1 MKRKDTIEVFPA
13 WKRTGFLFGV
23 SLLVVVC
30 FASLTQVSVAVE
42 RSVDNDNTAPARV
55 GKAAIEIGGLK
66 LAQETTVSGRV
77 TDSLGRPLS
86 GVTVS
91 VKGQASVGVSTD
103 IDGLYVL
110 RVPNTQSTIVFSL
123 IGFET
128 LEVPVGEQRE
138 INATLSES
146 TRLIDEAVVVGF
158 ATQKRSDMVG
168 SVVSVKPGD
177 LRVPASNLTTALAGR
192 ISGMIAYQRTGEPG
206 MDNADFFIRGVT
218 SFGVGKVDPLIL
230 IDGVELSTTELARLR
245 PDDIESFSVMKDA
258 TATAVYGAR
267 GANGVILV
275 TTKQGVEGRAQIEFR
290 SESSL
295 AMPTTNVQFADPVTY
310 MEQYNDAFTARNP
323 FAEEM
328 YPRQKIDATAEGR
341 NPVLYPANDWREI
354 MFKESTLNHRHNL
367 SVRGG
372 GKVARY
378 YVAGSFSQDN
388 GILRVDKRNNFNS
401 NVDLKSYTLRSN
413 VDVDITKSTQLI
425 IRLSGNFDNYTGPRQ
440 GGGDVYNQVV
450 RASPVDFPAYYP
462 VDTEHEHVQHIMFG
476 GLERRA
482 FVNPYAQMVSGYR
495 DYDRSL
501 LSAQMELKQDLS
513 MITDGLAFRTMF
525 NTNRISRFE
534 VHRSYNPFYYQIMPF
549 DPRTEAYSIDVFNE
563 NTGTEYLGFANV
575 DDARQQVSNFYMESA
590 LNYSRVFNDRH
601 SVSGMLVS
609 IIRSNL
615 SGTQTELQL
624 SLPSRNFG
632 VSGRATYGYDSRYFA
647 EFNFGYNGSERF
659 HKSKRFGFFPSAGVA
674 WSISNE
680 KFWEPMK
687 NVVSNL
693 RLRGTYGV
701 VGNDAIGSAADRFF
715 YLSNVDMNTTSL
727 SSTFGRDWG
736 YSRNGI
742 VINRYANED
751 ITWETAYKSN
761 LALEIGLFNKVQ
773 IQADLFRERRENILM
788 DRADIPTTMGLSAPI
803 RANVGEAKAE
813 GMDVSIN
820 YSHAFTNGVWLQAM
834 GNFTY
839 ATAKFSVY
847 EEPAYETE
855 WWKSRVGSAI
865 SQPYG
870 YLAERL
876 FVDDSEVA
884 NTPPQLFG
892 SVVMAGDI
900 KYKDVNGDGQIT
912 ALDMVPLGFPTTPE
926 IVYGFGFSLGYKGF
940 DVSAFFQGLA
950 NESFWMGGSVYYPET
965 GQTITGPYNVQP
977 FVDNKQII
985 KAFSDSHFS
994 LENPDVYA
1002 LYPRLSTENHDNNMQ
1017 LSSWWL
1023 QNGAFLRL
1031 KQAEIG
1037 WSLPDRWVN
1046 SVGMKKLRLYTNGT
1060 NLLTMSHFKLWDVEM
1075 GGNGLGY
1082 PVQRVFNIGINASF

>member
-1 MKRKDTIEVFPA
+1 MKRRITIEALQRWRYVVDLT
-13 WKRTGFLFGV
+13 RG
-23 SLLVVVC
+23 SLLL
-30 FASLTQVSVAVE
+30 FACALLGTHQSLAVSKTSLAGSSIIAAETKKHEVAG
-42 RSVDNDNTAPARV
+42 RLPLQ
-55 GKAAIEIGGLK
+55 EI
-66 LAQETTVSGRV
+66 TVSGRV
-77 TDSLGRPLS
+77 TDSLDRPLS
-86 GVTVS
+86 GVTVGI
-91 VKGQASVGVSTD
+91 KGQSGVGASTD
-103 IDGLYVL
+103 INGLFVL
-110 RVPNTQSTIVFSL
+110 RVPNTQAIVVFSL
-123 IGFET
+123 IGFEAR
-128 LEVPVGEQRE
+128 EVVVGQQRE
-138 INATLSES
+138 INVSLRES
-146 TRLIDEAVVVGF
+146 IQLIDEAVVVGF

-168 SVVSVKPGD
+168 SVVSVKPSD
-177 LRVPASNLTTALAGR
+177 LQVPASNLTTALAGR
-192 ISGMIAYQRTGEPG
+192 ISGMIAYQRSGEPG

-275 TTKQGVEGRAQIEFR
+275 TTKQGREGRAQIDFR

-295 AMPTTNVQFADPVTY
+295 SMPTMNIEFADPVSY
-310 MEQYNDAFTARNP
+310 MQLYNDAFTARNP
-323 FAEEM
+323 FAEPM
-328 YPRQKIDATAEGR
+328 YTRQKIDATAEGR
-341 NPVLYPANDWREI
+341 NPVLYPANDWRQL

-378 YVAGSFSQDN
+378 YIAGSFSQDN
-388 GILRVDKRNNFNS
+388 GLLRVDGRNNFNS

-425 IRLSGNFDNYTGPRQ
+425 IRLSGNFDNYTGPRD
-440 GGGDVYNQVV
+440 GAGEMYKQVV

-462 VDTEHEHVQHIMFG
+462 IDREHEHVQHILFG
-476 GLERRA
+476 GLERRS

-513 MITDGLAFRTMF
+513 MLTEGLAFRTMF

-534 VHRSYNPFYYQIMPF
+534 VHRNYNPFYYQIMPF

-563 NTGTEYLGFANV
+563 DTGTEYLDFTNFNDG
-575 DDARQQVSNFYMESA
+575 REQVSNFYMESA
-590 LNYSRVFNDRH
+590 INYNRVFNNLH
-601 SVSGMLVS
+601 TVSGMLVS
-609 IIRSNL
+609 IVRSNL
-615 SGTQTELQL
+615 SGTQQELQL

-632 VSGRATYGYDSRYFA
+632 VSGRTTYGYDSRYFA

-659 HKSKRFGFFPSAGVA
+659 HASKRFGFFPSAGLA
-674 WSISNE
+674 WSVSNE
-680 KFWEPMK
+680 KFWEPIKPM
-687 NVVSNL
+687 VSNL
-693 RLRGTYGV
+693 RLRATYGL
-701 VGNDAIGSAADRFF
+701 VGNDAIGSAGDRFF
-715 YLSNVDMNTTSL
+715 YLSNVNMNTTGL

-742 VINRYANED
+742 VVNRYANED

-761 LALEIGLFNKVQ
+761 LAVEVGLFNKVQ
-773 IQADLFRERRENILM
+773 IQADFFRERRKNILM
-788 DRADIPTTMGLSAPI
+788 DRADIPTTMGLSAAV

-820 YSHAFTNGVWLQAM
+820 YSHSFSNGVWLQAM

-839 ATAKFSVY
+839 ATAVFSVY
-847 EEPAYETE
+847 EEPAYEQE

-884 NTPPQLFG
+884 NSPAQQFG

-912 ALDMVPLGFPTTPE
+912 ALDMVPLGYPTTPE
-926 IVYGFGFSLGYKGF
+926 IVYGFGFSLGYKRF
-940 DVSAFFQGLA
+940 DVSTFFQGLS
-950 NESFWMGGSVYYPET
+950 NESIWIGGSVYYPET
-965 GQTITGPYNVQP
+965 NETITGPYNIQP
-977 FVDNKQII
+977 FVGNKQII
-985 KAFSDSHFS
+985 KAFADSHYS

-1002 LYPRLSTENHDNNMQ
+1002 LHPRLSTEHHANNMQ
-1017 LSSWWL
+1017 HSSWWL

-1037 WSLPDRWVN
+1037 WSLPDAWMN
-1046 SVGMKKLRLYTNGT
+1046 SVGMQKLRLYVNGT
-1060 NLLTMSHFKLWDVEM
+1060 NLFTMSHFKLWDVEM
-1075 GGNGLGY
+1075 GGNALGY
-1082 PVQRVFNIGINASF
+1082 PVQRVYNIGINASF